1 MEGDVVDDGF
11 YSDEEWPLPF
21 DEPRGTQDITVKIFR
36 CKAQQEGQLQDWFE
50 RYLVAVDG
58 VIYQRGASGT
68 ILLCDP

>member
-1 MEGDVVDDGF
+1 MEGDVDDDRF
-11 YSDEEWPLPF
+11 YSDEDWPLLF
-21 DEPRGTQDITVKIFR
+21 DEVRGTQYITVRIFR
-36 CKAQQEGQLQDWFE
+36 CKAQQEWQLEDWFE